1 MTQKGLI
8 VRSTGDRMAVLAEDG
23 KTYTCRA
30 RGKFRLDGSFPLAGD
45 VVTFRRARGG
55 EHLVGSIIPRKN
67 YLIRPPVANVDK
79 LYLVVSLAPPVTDR
93 LAMDTLLAAAE
104 YHGITPV
111 IVVNKTDVTD
121 GEPIADIY
129 RKAGYRVFITSTVT
143 LEGVEALREDI
154 GEGLSVFAGSS
165 GVGKSS
171 LLNVTLPDVKVRTS
185 HISERIGRGRHTTR
199 HVELFKNGRGGYIV
213 DTPGFSSIDP
223 VQMLLYKKERIA
235 ACFPEFEEYLGH
247 CRYDDCTHTID
258 EECAIRNAVEEGKI
272 DPIRHQ
278 NYIAIYENV
287 SRLKDW
293 QIREL
298 LKGE

>member
-1 MTQKGLI
+1 MTKKGLI
-8 VRSTGDRMAVLAEDG
+8 IRSTGDRMAVLAEDN

-45 VVTFRRARGG
+45 VVTFRKAEGD
-55 EHLVGSIIPRKN
+55 EHLVESILPRKN

-104 YHGITPV
+104 YNHITPV
-111 IVVNKTDVTD
+111 IVVNKTDVAS
-121 GEPIADIY
+121 GEPLAEIY
-129 RKAGYRVFITSTVT
+129 RKAGYRVFVTSTVT
-143 LEGVEALREDI
+143 GEGIKELAADI
-154 GEGLSVFAGSS
+154 AEGLSVFAGSS

-171 LLNVTLPDVKVRTS
+171 LLNVTLPSVRVRTS

-199 HVELFKNGRGGYIV
+199 HVELFPNGKGGYIV

-223 VQMLLYKKERIA
+223 LQMLLYKKERLA
-235 ACFPEFEEYLGH
+235 DCFPEFRDYLTE
-247 CRYDDCTHTID
+247 CRYDDCTHTKD
-258 EECAIRNAVEEGKI
+258 EDCAVISAVAEGKI
-272 DPIRHQ
+272 DQVRHQ
-278 NYIAIYENV
+278 NYITIYENV

-298 LKGE
+298 LKGD